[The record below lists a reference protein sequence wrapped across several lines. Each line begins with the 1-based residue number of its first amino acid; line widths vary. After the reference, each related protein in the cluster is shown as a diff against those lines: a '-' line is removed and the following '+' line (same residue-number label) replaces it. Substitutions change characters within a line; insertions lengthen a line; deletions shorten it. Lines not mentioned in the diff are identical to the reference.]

1 MRSACSWLARPTARS
16 CYPGRLAHATRTRAP
31 TRLTTQRVEES
42 GSGRDVDN
50 RCVLSCNCQS
60 FPTSKTDQNV
70 PIMNDVDDDEEK
82 DVYARMVIK
91 NEINDDAEDQDGRY
105 R

>member
-1 MRSACSWLARPTARS
+1 
-16 CYPGRLAHATRTRAP
+16 
-31 TRLTTQRVEES
+31 
-42 GSGRDVDN
+42 
-50 RCVLSCNCQS
+50 
-60 FPTSKTDQNV
+60 
-70 PIMNDVDDDEEK
+70 MNDVDDDEEK